1 MSEVVAETVA
11 PPPEEIG
18 SWRILVRSF
27 TTLLS
32 GEVAARA
39 FGLLGVLLL
48 ARRLGP
54 SDFGIV
60 SFALSLVGWFGLVV
74 DSGTELLNVRDIA
87 REPHR
92 FREIAERVLG
102 LRLAISLLASGVFV
116 AVVESF
122 ARSTRIR
129 DAVVLFAIVLP
140 ALALN
145 LRWMVL
151 GVGAVKAVAAGN
163 VAARAV
169 LALGILVFVHDSPD
183 LHRVPFLQLAAETV
197 YAVVISAAVA
207 RHFGLAWPRVDV
219 AAWIETLRQS
229 LPLLVNAFARAA
241 FYSFDVVAIEL
252 FLGPRKV
259 GLYTA
264 ASKPVLFCT
273 GAIGIFSVSF
283 LSSFSAARGTDAA
296 HWLLRKALRSSFAV
310 CLPVAVALSA
320 GAILIVPLLFGHEY
334 RRAAAVLAVLA
345 WRIPIAALSSPLGSA
360 LVAAGRQKTLMRNN
374 VAGAVILV
382 GGDLVAI
389 PLLGIMGAAVVSLAG
404 TVLVL
409 LLNFR
414 AVGWV
419 NPSRADGSSTA
430 SGTTQVA

>member
-1 MSEVVAETVA
+1 MSEVAVETTA
-11 PPPEEIG
+11 PPAEEIG

-27 TTLLS
+27 ATLFS

-39 FGLLGVLLL
+39 FGLLGILLL

-74 DSGTELLNVRDIA
+74 DSGTELLSLRDIA

-92 FREIAERVLG
+92 FRELASRILG
-102 LRLAISLLASGVFV
+102 LRLAISLVAGGVFV
-116 AVVESF
+116 GAVEAF
-122 ARSTRIR
+122 ARSSRIR
-129 DAVVLFAIVLP
+129 DTVVLFAIVLP

-151 GVGAVKAVAAGN
+151 GVRAAKAVAVGN

-169 LALGILVFVHDSPD
+169 LALGILALVHGSPD
-183 LHRVPFLQLAAETV
+183 LHRVPFLEAAAEGV

-207 RHFGLAWPRVDV
+207 RHFGLAWPRVDL
-219 AAWIETLRQS
+219 AAWAATLRQS

-252 FLGPRKV
+252 ILGPHDV

-264 ASKPVLFCT
+264 ASKPVLFFT
-273 GAIGIFSVSF
+273 GALGLFSVSF
-283 LSSFSAARGTDAA
+283 LSSFSTARGADAA
-296 HWLLRKALRSSFAV
+296 QWLLRKSLRTSFAV
-310 CLPVAVALSA
+310 CTPLAVVLSA
-320 GAILIVPLLFGHEY
+320 GSVVVVPLLFGHEY
-334 RRAAAVLAVLA
+334 RHAAAILAVLA
-345 WRIPIAALSSPLGSA
+345 WRIPLVALSSPFGSA
-360 LVAAGRQKTLMRNN
+360 LVAVGRQTTLMQNN
-374 VAGAVILV
+374 VAGAVLLV

-389 PLLGIMGAAVVSLAG
+389 PTLGIMGAAVVSLAG
-404 TVLVL
+404 SVLVL
-409 LLNFR
+409 ALNYR
-414 AVGWV
+414 EVEKWR
-419 NPSRADGSSTA
+419 PTA
-430 SGTTQVA
+430 TAAAAAPVR

>member
-1 MSEVVAETVA
+1 MSEVVAETTA
-11 PPPEEIG
+11 PPPEELG

-27 TTLLS
+27 TTLLT

-39 FGLLGVLLL
+39 FGLLGVLVL

-92 FREIAERVLG
+92 FREIVERVLG
-102 LRLAISLLASGVFV
+102 LRLAISLVAGGVFV
-116 AVVESF
+116 AAVEVL
-122 ARSTRIR
+122 ARSTRVR

-151 GVGAVKAVAAGN
+151 GVRAAKAVAAGN
-163 VAARAV
+163 VVARAV
-169 LALGILVFVHDSPD
+169 LALGIVVFVHGSPD
-183 LHRVPFLQLAAETV
+183 LHRVPFLQLAAEAS
-197 YAVVISAAVA
+197 YAVVISVAVA
-207 RHFGLAWPRVDV
+207 RHFGFAWPRVDL
-219 AAWIETLRQS
+219 AAWIATLRQS

-252 FLGPRKV
+252 FLGPHKV

-283 LSSFSAARGTDAA
+283 LSSFSAASRADAA
-296 HWLLRKALRSSFAV
+296 HWLMRKALRTSFAV
-310 CLPVAVALSA
+310 CLPIAVLLSA
-320 GAILIVPLLFGHEY
+320 GSILIVPLVFGDEY
-334 RRAAAVLAVLA
+334 ERAAAVLALLA
-345 WRIPIAALSSPLGSA
+345 WRIPVVALSSPFGSA
-360 LVAAGRQKTLMRNN
+360 LVAAGRQRRLMRNN
-374 VAGAVILV
+374 VAGALLLV
-382 GGDLVAI
+382 AGDLVAI
-389 PLLGIMGAAVVSLAG
+389 PLLGIIGAALVSVVG
-404 TVLVL
+404 TVAVL
-409 LLNFR
+409 LLNYR
-414 AVGWV
+414 DVEAL
-419 NPSRADGSSTA
+419 NASRSGGSSNEL
-430 SGTTQVA
+430 GTTQIA

>member
-1 MSEVVAETVA
+1 MSEVAVETTA

-27 TTLLS
+27 ATLFS
-32 GEVAARA
+32 GELAARA
-39 FGLLGVLLL
+39 FGLVGILVL

-74 DSGTELLNVRDIA
+74 DSGTELLSVRDIA

-92 FREIAERVLG
+92 FRELAGRVLG
-102 LRLAISLLASGVFV
+102 LRLAISLAAGAVFV
-116 AVVESF
+116 AFVEAF
-122 ARSTRIR
+122 AQSSRVR
-129 DAVVLFAIVLP
+129 DTVVLFALVLP

-151 GVGAVKAVAAGN
+151 GVRAAKAVAAGN

-169 LALGILVFVHDSPD
+169 LALGIVVLVHGSSD
-183 LHRVPFLQLAAETV
+183 LHRVPYLETAAEAV

-207 RHFGLAWPRVDV
+207 RHFGLAWPKVDL
-219 AAWIETLRQS
+219 AAWVATLRQS

-241 FYSFDVVAIEL
+241 FYSFDIVAIEL
-252 FLGPRKV
+252 ILGPHKV

-264 ASKPVLFCT
+264 ASKPVLFFT
-273 GAIGIFSVSF
+273 GAVGIFSVSF

-310 CLPVAVALSA
+310 CAPVAVALSA
-320 GAILIVPLLFGHEY
+320 GSVVIVPLLFGHQY
-334 RRAAAVLAVLA
+334 RHAAAVLAVLS
-345 WRIPIAALSSPLGSA
+345 WRIPLVALSSPFGSA
-360 LVAAGRQKTLMRNN
+360 LVALGRQTRLMRNN
-374 VAGAVILV
+374 VAGAVLLV
-382 GGDLVAI
+382 AGDLVAI
-389 PLLGIMGAAVVSLAG
+389 PTLGIMGAAVVSLAG
-404 TVLVL
+404 SALVL
-409 LLNFR
+409 LLNYR
-414 AVGWV
+414 EVERWRPTAVAAAAAPV
-419 NPSRADGSSTA
+419 R
-430 SGTTQVA
+430 